1 MLITLGWPLT
11 SWVLSLPEIV
21 LILSFHLVLQKSAS
35 ARFSEGLWLVP
46 STDHVPELG
55 WTT

>member
-11 SWVLSLPEIV
+11 SCVLSPPEIV
-21 LILSFHLVLQKSAS
+21 LILSFHLVLQKL
-35 ARFSEGLWLVP
+35 ARFSKGLWLVP